1 MPRTL
6 ALDGGTPVRENMLLF
21 GAPNFGEEEIAEVV
35 ATLRS
40 GWISTGPKTKKFEE
54 QFADYVGAKYAVGL
68 NSCTAGLHLSLVT
81 LGVGPGDEVIVPP
94 LTFGATANVV
104 EHVGAKPVFADIDP
118 TTLCIDPKQIEK
130 ATTPRTKVVIPVHY
144 GGMPCAMDEIHAIA
158 AAHHL
163 TVVEDAAHAIGT
175 KYKGRKVGALNPLT
189 NFSFYANKNL
199 TTAEGGMVTT
209 DDAALEAKL
218 RVYHLH
224 GLSRDAWKRYHTKEF
239 SMSEIVVPGYKYNMT
254 DLQASL
260 GLHQLAKQEQFIARR
275 EDLAGFYD
283 EAFSEFDGI
292 VRAVPR
298 PHDGQNRHV
307 LHLYVLLLDLARLK
321 VDRNQFIS
329 ALLAENIG
337 VSMHFW
343 PLHMH
348 PFYREKYGYQP
359 DDFPVARRVGESVL
373 SLPLVPQMSRADA
386 QDVVDAVRKV
396 VEAYSNEGWTSSSR
410 RRAVASD
417 TSAAQVQTVDPRP
430 SLTPSSSGRRH
441 HRHRPWYKRIVPS
454 WSRQARTAVVL
465 ALVLLLAALVIGIV
479 IGAANIA
486 PRKKGA
492 MIENHV
498 AWVMPAGSRAVISEQ

>member
-1 MPRTL
+1 MEQTRIEKL
-6 ALDGGTPVRENMLLF
+6 AIDGGTPVRAKMLLF

-35 ATLRS
+35 DTLRS

-68 NSCTAGLHLSLVT
+68 NSCTAGLHLSLVA
-81 LGVGPGDEVIVPP
+81 LGIGPGDEVIVPP

-104 EHVGAKPVFADIDP
+104 EHVGARPVFADIDP
-118 TTLCIDPKQIEK
+118 VTLCIDPRQIER
-130 ATTPRTKVVIPVHY
+130 ALTPRTKIVIPVHY
-144 GGMPCAMDEIHAIA
+144 GGMPCAMDEIRAIA
-158 AAHHL
+158 ASHRL
-163 TVVEDAAHAIGT
+163 TVVEDAAHAIGAL
-175 KYKGRKVGALNPLT
+175 YKGRKIGSLSPLT

-199 TTAEGGMVTT
+199 STAEGGMVTT
-209 DDAALEAKL
+209 DDVALEAKL

-239 SMSEIVVPGYKYNMT
+239 SMSEVVVPGYKYNMT

-275 EDLAGFYD
+275 EELAAFYD
-283 EAFSEFDGI
+283 EAFSEFEGV

-298 PHDGQNRHV
+298 PHDGQTRHV

-321 VDRNQFIS
+321 VDRNQFLS

-348 PFYREKYGYQP
+348 PYYREKYGYSP

-373 SLPLVPQMSRADA
+373 SLPLVPQMNERDA

-396 VEAYSNEGWTSSSR
+396 SNAY
-410 RRAVASD
+410 
-417 TSAAQVQTVDPRP
+417 
-430 SLTPSSSGRRH
+430 
-441 HRHRPWYKRIVPS
+441 
-454 WSRQARTAVVL
+454 
-465 ALVLLLAALVIGIV
+465 
-479 IGAANIA
+479 
-486 PRKKGA
+486 KK
-492 MIENHV
+492 
-498 AWVMPAGSRAVISEQ
+498 